1 MTETPA
7 LCAPVQTLGEALES
21 GQTAANKMVI
31 DLNSMKLVASPITM
45 DPSSFKLRHAP
56 PSLNEHG
63 NEVLSELGYTPER
76 IAELRQAKVV
86 A

>member
-1 MTETPA
+1 MD
-7 LCAPVQTLGEALES
+7 ES
-21 GQTAANKMVI
+21 A
-31 DLNSMKLVASPITM
+31 
-45 DPSSFKLRHAP
+45 FKLRHAP

-63 NEVLSELGYTPER
+63 AEVLSELGYTPER